1 MIYVWLALCV
11 SVSFISGLVTVAL
24 IKGLY
29 DKLDDTKNELKSQI
43 KDLKPQYDWDDFK

>member
-11 SVSFISGLVTVAL
+11 CVSSVSGLVTVAL

-29 DKLDDTKNELKSQI
+29 DTVGDMKNELKSQI
-43 KDLKPQYDWDDFK
+43 KDLKKQYDWDDFK